1 MAVRPKSF
9 RLAARSIDDF
19 DQLAQDGS
27 RFRLQCSNDLDEL
40 DDTEATLAPFVLGN
54 ERLRLTEALGYFRLR
69 QALAPAE
76 LQQKS
81 TQLLLARRAQGVAHG
96 ERPGTKTA
104 ASAHNPSIGLS
115 HFGIIVRLGWRIAK
129 REFER

>member
-1 MAVRPKSF
+1 MAVRPKSS
-9 RLAARSIDDF
+9 RSAAWSIDDL
-19 DQLAQDGS
+19 DQLAQDGN

-40 DDTEATLAPFVLGN
+40 DDTEATLAAFVLGN

-69 QALAPAE
+69 QAVAPAE

-115 HFGIIVRLGWRIAK
+115 HFGIILQQGWRNAFCK
-129 REFER
+129 A

>member
-27 RFRLQCSNDLDEL
+27 RFRLQCSNDLDKL
-40 DDTEATLAPFVLGN
+40 DDTEATLAAFVLGN

-115 HFGIIVRLGWRIAK
+115 HFGIIVQQGWRNAFCK
-129 REFER
+129 A